1 MNHQKSVCIVIMGV
15 SGVGK
20 TTIGKLLAIKSTMPF
35 FDGDDFHSAAN
46 ITKMAS
52 GQALNDEDRKDWL
65 QNLNQLIIKHC
76 KLQGCILA
84 CSALKEK
91 YRNTLSNGMEANIV
105 FVFLHGNYNVILQR
119 LQLRKNHFI
128 PASLLQSQ
136 FDILDLPLNALQ
148 ISIEKSPEDIVSI
161 IHNHLKQLV

>member
-1 MNHQKSVCIVIMGV
+1 MHHQTNVCVIIMGV

-20 TTIGKLLAIKSTMPF
+20 TTIGKLLATKNALPF

-52 GQALNDEDRKDWL
+52 GQALNDEDRKGWL
-65 QNLNQLIIKHC
+65 QHLNQLIIKHC
-76 KLQGCILA
+76 KLQGCIVA
-84 CSALKEK
+84 CSALKEN
-91 YRNTLSNGMEANIV
+91 YREILSNGVEGDTF

-148 ISIEKSPEDIVSI
+148 ISIEKSPDEIVSI
-161 IHNHLKQLV
+161 IQNHLRQLV

>member
-1 MNHQKSVCIVIMGV
+1 MGV

-20 TTIGKLLAIKSTMPF
+20 TTIGKLLSIKNNMPF

-52 GQALNDEDRKDWL
+52 GQALNDEDRKGWL
-65 QNLNQLIIKHC
+65 QDLNQLIIKHC
-76 KLQGCILA
+76 NLQGCILA
-84 CSALKEK
+84 CSALKEN
-91 YRNTLSNGMEANIV
+91 YRNILSNGVETTIV
-105 FVFLHGNYNVILQR
+105 FVFLHGNYNVILHR

-136 FDILDLPLNALQ
+136 FDILNIPLNALQ
-148 ISIEKSPEDIVSI
+148 ISIEKSPNEIVSI
-161 IHNHLKQLV
+161 IQNHLKQLG